1 MPITTRAKT
10 LLPIG
15 AALALCACGEAEEAE
30 PAPAPAMTETP
41 LDVDDLSGGE
51 LIGVN
56 EDAEGVEVELP
67 QTEMTNASQ
76 EEIDAA
82 AAQAEEGE

>member
-1 MPITTRAKT
+1 MLAHVATDCDPDP
-10 LLPIG
+10 LP
-15 AALALCACGEAEEAE
+15 
-30 PAPAPAMTETP
+30 PAPAMTETP